1 MSTGNE
7 DIPRLEVEHTEVPL
21 PELPDLVDKV
31 CPPTTVVYSAVLRDV
46 RIGTTDVAVYDPEV
60 G

>member
-1 MSTGNE
+1 MHEMS
-7 DIPRLEVEHTEVPL
+7 ISSVI
-21 PELPDLVDKV
+21 
-31 CPPTTVVYSAVLRDV
+31 VVYSAVLRDV